1 MTISN
6 TSFDQSKDELV
17 FLPLGGCGE
26 IGMNLNAYGYG
37 PPHARR
43 WIVVDVG
50 VTFGNSETPGID
62 LICADP
68 DFLVGEQIDAVFLTH
83 AHEDH
88 IGAVG
93 LLYPLLRTKAPIYAT
108 PFTCELV
115 RSKMDERGVD
125 HKWLKTVSMGGT
137 VKAGPFEVTYVTLT
151 HSIPEP
157 NALAIR
163 TPAGVILHTGD
174 WKIDP
179 NPQIGE
185 TTDIEGLTALGDEGV
200 LAMVCDSTNVF
211 ENGEAGSEE
220 TVRLGLIELIAEQK
234 QAVAVTTFAS
244 NVARVK
250 SIIDAA
256 NRAGRS
262 VCLVGRSMH
271 RVTAAAKAVG
281 ILPARLDFVDEA
293 EAGYLPPENIL
304 YLCTGS
310 QGEANAALSRIAR
323 GDHRHV
329 ALREGD
335 SVIFSSR
342 LIPGNESSVY
352 SLQNALAEQGIRVI
366 HPRMV
371 PQTIHVSGHPCRDEL
386 RRMYQWVR
394 PRIAVPV
401 HGERRHILEHASYA
415 RSLQVPE
422 TVAPRNGSLIRLA
435 PGEAEILDEVP
446 AGRLFLDG
454 SRLVPE
460 GAQGL
465 IERKRLHNSGIIF
478 ATVSLDQAGRVVDGP
493 VVVVKGLSETD
504 GRVAEESLEILDD
517 AAEAALAGLSKK
529 DRNDDEAIERVMGRA
544 LRKACDINFGL
555 KPMIEVVVLRS

>member
-1 MTISN
+1 MNIRN
-6 TSFDQSKDELV
+6 TSLDQSKDELV

-37 PPHARR
+37 PPNARR
-43 WIVVDVG
+43 WIVIDVG

-125 HKWLKTVSMGGT
+125 HKWLKTISMGAT

-179 NPQIGE
+179 NPQIGS

-211 ENGEAGSEE
+211 EDGEAGSEE
-220 TVRLGLIELIAEQK
+220 TVRQGLIELIAEQK

-250 SIIDAA
+250 SVIDAA

-329 ALREGD
+329 ALRDGD
-335 SVIFSSR
+335 TVIFSSR

-401 HGERRHILEHASYA
+401 HGERRHILEHASFA
-415 RSLQVPE
+415 KSLQVPE
-422 TVAPRNGSLIRLA
+422 TVTPRNGSLIRLA

-478 ATVSLDQAGRVVDGP
+478 ATVSLDQAGRIVDGP

-504 GRVAEESLEILDD
+504 GRGAEESLEILDD
-517 AAEAALAGLSKK
+517 VAEAALAGLSKK
-529 DRNDDEAIERVMGRA
+529 DRNDDEAIERVLGRA

>member
-1 MTISN
+1 MADFET
-6 TSFDQSKDELV
+6 QPRDELV

-37 PPHARR
+37 PPEARR
-43 WIVVDVG
+43 WIIVDLG
-50 VTFGNSETPGID
+50 VTFGTPETPGID

-68 DFLVGEQIDAVFLTH
+68 AFLIGEQIDAVFLTH

-93 LLYPLLRTKAPIYAT
+93 LIYPLLRTRAPIYAT

-163 TPAGVILHTGD
+163 TPAGTILHTGD

-179 NPQIGE
+179 LPQIGSA
-185 TTDIEGLTALGDEGV
+185 TDIEGLTALGDEGV

-211 ENGEAGSEE
+211 ENGESGSED
-220 TVRLGLIELIAEQK
+220 TVRQGLIELIAEQK

-250 SIIDAA
+250 SIVEAA
-256 NRAGRS
+256 GLAGRS

-281 ILPARLDFVDEA
+281 ILPSRLEFVDEA
-293 EAGYLPPENIL
+293 EAGYLPPENVL

-310 QGEANAALSRIAR
+310 QGEPNAALSRIAR
-323 GDHRHV
+323 GNHRHV
-329 ALREGD
+329 VLREGD

-342 LIPGNESSVY
+342 LIPGNETSVY
-352 SLQNALAEQGIRVI
+352 SLQNTLAEQGIRVI
-366 HPRMV
+366 TPRMV

-394 PRIAVPV
+394 PRVAVPV

-415 RSLQVPE
+415 ESLQISE
-422 TVAPRNGSLIRLA
+422 TVAPRNGSLVRLA
-435 PGEAEILDEVP
+435 PGEAEIIDEVP
-446 AGRLFLDG
+446 AARLFLDG

-465 IERKRLHNSGIIF
+465 IERRRLHNSGVIF
-478 ATVSLDQAGRVVDGP
+478 ATVSLDDVGRVIDGP
-493 VVVVKGLSETD
+493 VIVVKGFSETD
-504 GRVAEESLEILDD
+504 GRVAEESLEALED
-517 AAEAALAGLSKK
+517 AAETALEGLSRK
-529 DRNDDEAIERVMGRA
+529 DRSDDEAIERVMGRA

>member
-1 MTISN
+1 MNIRN
-6 TSFDQSKDELV
+6 TSLDQSKDELV

-37 PPHARR
+37 PPNARR

-125 HKWLKTVSMGGT
+125 HKWLKTISMGAT

-179 NPQIGE
+179 SPQIGS

-211 ENGEAGSEE
+211 EDGEAGSEE
-220 TVRLGLIELIAEQK
+220 TVRQGLIELIAEQK

-250 SIIDAA
+250 SVIDAA

-329 ALREGD
+329 TLREGD
-335 SVIFSSR
+335 TVIFSSR

-401 HGERRHILEHASYA
+401 HGERRHILEHASFA
-415 RSLQVPE
+415 KSLQVPE
-422 TVAPRNGSLIRLA
+422 TVTPRNGSLIRLA

-478 ATVSLDQAGRVVDGP
+478 ATVSLDQAGRIVDGP

>member
-1 MTISN
+1 MPEDLRT
-6 TSFDQSKDELV
+6 DQTKDELV

-37 PPHARR
+37 PPGARR
-43 WIVVDVG
+43 WIIVDVG
-50 VTFGNSETPGID
+50 VTFGNAETPGID

-68 DFLVGEQIDAVFLTH
+68 DYLIGEQIDAVFLTH

-93 LLYPLLRTKAPIYAT
+93 LIYPLLRTKAPIYAT

-125 HKWLKTVSMGGT
+125 HKWLKTVSLGAT

-163 TPAGVILHTGD
+163 SPAGVILHTGD

-179 NPQIGE
+179 QPQIGA
-185 TTDIEGLTALGDEGV
+185 TTDVAALTALGDEGV

-211 ENGEAGSEE
+211 ESGEAGSEE
-220 TVRLGLIELIAEQK
+220 TVRQGLIEVVAAQK

-250 SIIDAA
+250 SVIDAA
-256 NRAGRS
+256 EKAGRS

-271 RVTAAAKAVG
+271 RVTSAAKAVG

-323 GDHRHV
+323 GDHRHIV
-329 ALREGD
+329 LREGD

-342 LIPGNESSVY
+342 LIPGNESGVY
-352 SLQNALAEQGIRVI
+352 GLQGALAEQGVNVI
-366 HPRMV
+366 TPKMV

-394 PRIAVPV
+394 PRVAVPV
-401 HGERRHILEHASYA
+401 HGERRHILEHASFA
-415 RSLQVPE
+415 HSLQVPE
-422 TVAPRNGSLIRLA
+422 TVAPRNGSLVRLA

-465 IERKRLHNSGIIF
+465 VERKRLLNAGVIF
-478 ATVSLDQAGRVVDGP
+478 AAVSLDQAGRLVDGP

-504 GRVAEESLEILDD
+504 GRIAEESLDALDE
-517 AAEAALAGLSKK
+517 AAEAAVSGLSRK
-529 DRNDDEAIERVMGRA
+529 DREDDDAIERKIGRA
-544 LRKACDINFGL
+544 LRKACDVNFGL
-555 KPMIEVVVLRS
+555 RPMIEVVVLRS

>member
-1 MTISN
+1 MLGSEA
-6 TSFDQSKDELV
+6 QSKDELV

-43 WIVVDVG
+43 WIIVDMG
-50 VTFGNSETPGID
+50 VTFGTPDTPGID

-68 DFLVGEQIDAVFLTH
+68 AFLIGEDIEAVFLTH

-93 LLYPLLRTKAPIYAT
+93 LLYPLLRTRAPIYAT

-125 HKWLKTVSMGGT
+125 HKWLKTISMGGT
-137 VKAGPFEVTYVTLT
+137 VQAGPFEVTYITLT

-163 TPAGVILHTGD
+163 TPAGTILHTGD

-179 NPQIGE
+179 SPQIGAA
-185 TTDIEGLTALGDEGV
+185 TDIAGLTALGDEGV

-211 ENGEAGSEE
+211 EGGESGSED
-220 TVRLGLIELIAEQK
+220 TVREGLIEVIAQQK

-250 SIIDAA
+250 SIVEAA
-256 NRAGRS
+256 EKAGRS

-281 ILPARLDFVDEA
+281 ILPSRLEFVDEA
-293 EAGYLPPENIL
+293 EAGYLPAENIL

-323 GDHRHV
+323 GDHRHIS
-329 ALREGD
+329 LSPGD

-342 LIPGNESSVY
+342 LIPGNETGVY
-352 SLQNALAEQGIRVI
+352 GLQNALAEQGIQVI
-366 HPRMV
+366 TPRMV

-401 HGERRHILEHASYA
+401 HGERRHILEHAHYA
-415 RSLQVPE
+415 KSLQVPE
-422 TVAPRNGSLIRLA
+422 AIAPRNGSLIRLS
-435 PGEAEILDEVP
+435 PGEAEIVDEIP

-454 SRLVPE
+454 GRLVPE

-465 IERKRLHNSGIIF
+465 IERKRLHNSGVIF
-478 ATVSLDQAGRVVDGP
+478 ATVSLDDKGRVTDGP
-493 VVVVKGLSETD
+493 VIIAKGLSETD
-504 GRVAEESLEILDD
+504 GRVAEESLDVLEE
-517 AAEAALAGLSKK
+517 AAEEALDKLSRK
-529 DRNDDEAIERVMGRA
+529 DRGDDEAIERSIGRA
-544 LRKACDINFGL
+544 LRKACFTKFGL